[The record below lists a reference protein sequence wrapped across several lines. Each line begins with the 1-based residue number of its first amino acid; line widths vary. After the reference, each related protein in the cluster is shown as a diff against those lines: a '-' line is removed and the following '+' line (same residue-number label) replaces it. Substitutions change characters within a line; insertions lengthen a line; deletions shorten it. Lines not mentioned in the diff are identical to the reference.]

1 MSDTAP
7 SAAAAGAP
15 SSAADTS
22 ATDAAATTSTA
33 AISAGVAAT
42 STPTAAT
49 TTSPPQ
55 ATATGTTP
63 GITAATTAPV
73 SKPWSEAIFAEPG
86 KLAPNYLELLPEA
99 LGKVLKDNMAAARA
113 KQATTEGM
121 VKVPPA
127 DAKPEEWAAYHKAI
141 GVPEKPEEYGLKA
154 PETMPDGV
162 SYDEA
167 QAAAFATTAKE
178 LGLTPTQAAKLQA
191 WQIEY
196 TGSQVAASHEASKAA
211 MARESEIMKTRF
223 GGQIDATVA
232 EAKSLEHSHGVPVAL
247 KAALRN
253 GAADPQSPGFWGA
266 DFLEFAAWTAKVTGE
281 DRSAGGAGLSAAASA
296 LAEAKD
302 IMGNKTHPLHAA
314 FWKGDPAAKSKVDA
328 AYALTGNRK

>member
-7 SAAAAGAP
+7 STAASSAP

-22 ATDAAATTSTA
+22 ASVTASTTSTDA
-33 AISAGVAAT
+33 TGAGVAAT
-42 STPTAAT
+42 STATT
-49 TTSPPQ
+49 TTSPPP
-55 ATATGTTP
+55 ATVTGTTT
-63 GITAATTAPV
+63 GITATTTAAV

-121 VKVPPA
+121 VKVPAA
-127 DAKPEEWAAYHKAI
+127 DAKPEDWAAYHKAI

-154 PETMPDGV
+154 PEIMPEGV
-162 SYDEA
+162 SYDVA
-167 QAAAFATTAKE
+167 QAAAFAATAKE
-178 LGLTPTQAAKLQA
+178 LGLTPTQAAKLQE
-191 WQIEY
+191 WQIGY
-196 TGSQVAASHEASKAA
+196 VGSQVAASHEASKAA
-211 MARESEIMKTRF
+211 LARETELMKTRF

-232 EAKSLEHSHGVPVAL
+232 EARSLEHSPGVPAAL

-302 IMGNKTHPLHAA
+302 IMGNKAHPLHAA